1 MKLSRRGKHTK
12 HSRRGRRHTKRAGKH
27 LRYRSKKVRAS
38 KRYHHVH
45 KRTYKSGRR
54 FQMGGVKCDTMIKM
68 EWWER
73 DASTNSYS
81 TVISSVYLK
90 YLKQMSFS
98 KGESNSFKV
107 VLKISDN
114 GTTIDIKFIRQD
126 DKAVEH
132 SITDFKMLSSP
143 GLSKWRNKEGQN
155 YNFDFPE
162 NQNVFRCIREAIEK
176 KKKVIT
182 DPLKTVTENDRI
194 MLVRA
199 ATRAKYSDPTEY
211 TLPKKWFTGEGATGI
226 SGASAKDFEEDE
238 FIGRYTLNV
247 NDIDKMFDIYIMG
260 RLHNVIMLL
269 GIPSNGN
276 NYDNL
281 YEIAPWDV
289 LPTDVTNPNDL
300 SLNPY
305 TNIYDESPVM
315 STTPDIFPGT
325 RNNIANFIIFQGKRR

>member
-27 LRYRSKKVRAS
+27 LRYRGKKVRAS

-54 FQMGGVKCDTMIKM
+54 FQMGGEKCDTMIKM
-68 EWWER
+68 EWWTR

-132 SITDFKMLSSP
+132 SITDFQMLSSP
-143 GLSKWRNKEGQN
+143 GLSKWKNKEGQN

-162 NQNVFRCIREAIEK
+162 NQDVFRCIREAIEK
-176 KKKVIT
+176 KKEVIT
-182 DPLKTVTENDRI
+182 HPLDTVTENDRI

-199 ATRAKYSDPTEY
+199 ATRAKYSDPREY
-211 TLPKKWFTGEGATGI
+211 TLPEKWFT
-226 SGASAKDFEEDE
+226 SGQRSGAKDFEEDE
-238 FIGRYTLNV
+238 CIGRYTLNV
-247 NDIDKMFDIYIMG
+247 NDIDKMFDIYIIG
-260 RLHNVIMLL
+260 GSHNKIMLL

-276 NYDNL
+276 KYDKL
-281 YEIAPWDV
+281 YKIAPWVV

-300 SLNPY
+300 SLNLY

-315 STTPDIFPGT
+315 LTPPDIFPGT
-325 RNNIANFIIFQGKRR
+325 RNNIANFIIFQGKRRGLPE